1 MNQLKN
7 GNLQDR
13 CDELEN
19 NWEIQRSAKC
29 ENQKIQISLQINI
42 KQRH

>member
-29 ENQKIQISLQINI
+29 ENIYQKIQISLQINI
-42 KQRH
+42 K